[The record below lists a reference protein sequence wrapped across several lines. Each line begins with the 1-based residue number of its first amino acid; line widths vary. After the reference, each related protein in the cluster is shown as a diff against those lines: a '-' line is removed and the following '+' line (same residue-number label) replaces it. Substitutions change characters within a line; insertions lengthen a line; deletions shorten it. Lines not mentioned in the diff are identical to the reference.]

1 MSLPIPDLRFEQ
13 SFISQLNKY
22 AGNKQPDQQKLQ
34 PLSSKK
40 YNHIATLTDDD
51 LKLMNEE
58 LDIEEEEEID
68 NYTDKPQPKPLA
80 PITPSIVIYAIIKD
94 QMLMPLLQGFLW
106 TGVLLCVRP
115 LLKLVV
121 RNGQYAGHWVS
132 NLLGLNRLATSR
144 SSLHSRRS
152 FSYKVYQINT
162 NLLSFTSLLYLLGN
176 LKWNL
181 SYYRHVETRTI
192 NNIDHV
198 AG

>member
-51 LKLMNEE
+51 LKLLNEE

-121 RNGQYAGHWVS
+121 RNGS
-132 NLLGLNRLATSR
+132 IRRTLG
-144 SSLHSRRS
+144 
-152 FSYKVYQINT
+152 V
-162 NLLSFTSLLYLLGN
+162 
-176 LKWNL
+176 
-181 SYYRHVETRTI
+181 
-192 NNIDHV
+192 
-198 AG
+198 

>member
-51 LKLMNEE
+51 LKLLNEE

-94 QMLMPLLQGFLW
+94 QMLMPLL
-106 TGVLLCVRP
+106 
-115 LLKLVV
+115 
-121 RNGQYAGHWVS
+121 
-132 NLLGLNRLATSR
+132 
-144 SSLHSRRS
+144 
-152 FSYKVYQINT
+152 
-162 NLLSFTSLLYLLGN
+162 
-176 LKWNL
+176 
-181 SYYRHVETRTI
+181 
-192 NNIDHV
+192 
-198 AG
+198 

>member
-1 MSLPIPDLRFEQ
+1 MCAKKTSPFIILFDINHTHTMSLPIPDLRFEQ

-22 AGNKQPDQQKLQ
+22 AGNKQPDQKKLQ

-152 FSYKVYQINT
+152 FS
-162 NLLSFTSLLYLLGN
+162 
-176 LKWNL
+176 
-181 SYYRHVETRTI
+181 
-192 NNIDHV
+192 
-198 AG
+198 